1 MKCSIE
7 MLQKGA
13 IKKNP
18 IPYPTY
24 ILHKFSTIYYIYVLL
39 IMCIGGIPIATNFV
53 PIDGSPILLHFLSH
67 FLCNVS
73 IKDKD

>member
-18 IPYPTY
+18 IPYPIFY
-24 ILHKFSTIYYIYVLL
+24 ISLVLYTIYMYLL

>member
-18 IPYPTY
+18 IPYPMFY
-24 ILHKFSTIYYIYVLL
+24 ISLVLYTHKLQFSESR
-39 IMCIGGIPIATNFV
+39 F
-53 PIDGSPILLHFLSH
+53 SEILSLV
-67 FLCNVS
+67 N
-73 IKDKD
+73 

>member
-18 IPYPTY
+18 IPYPIFY
-24 ILHKFSTIYYIYVLL
+24 ISLVLYNVLL
-39 IMCIGGIPIATNFV
+39 IMCIGGIPTATNFV